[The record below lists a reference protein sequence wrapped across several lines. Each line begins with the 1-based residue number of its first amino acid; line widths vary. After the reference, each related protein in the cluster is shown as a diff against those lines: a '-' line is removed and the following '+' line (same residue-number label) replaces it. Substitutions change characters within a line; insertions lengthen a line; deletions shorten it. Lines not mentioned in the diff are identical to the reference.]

1 YYQSKNSINST
12 IFATEIPLD
21 TNIPIQECS
30 IPEVQALVSSAMA
43 AIRILTSIAVL
54 VMAGWFGEESDYRG
68 RLFVLR
74 VAPVGMMLSTVLMI
88 VVALYQEYVGIWL
101 IFLAPIIKGIF
112 AGEHIVFSAFQ
123 AYISDATTP
132 QNRTLY
138 MSFMMA
144 TLYSGLA
151 VGPIAGSWLIKAT
164 GDIMSVFYAN
174 VTVEFLFFLYVL
186 FLVPESNFY
195 VGTHPNKKRK
205 TFVQR
210 LNIFSAL
217 NIIVRTRPQHATRYA
232 LWYMTSI
239 MFMTTMIMLPPTLL
253 YAMLRFG
260 WTAYEGGF
268 YMSMQS
274 FTKLMALVVVLPII
288 TRIFKRKNQPHRK
301 DILFDAWMMRIGYAV
316 DAIGLIM
323 MATAPDVPT
332 FYGAGAVQALSM
344 VAQPSTKSLLTVLV
358 KPNEVGE
365 LFGAITVVDAVA
377 GIISQFFVNALYAAT
392 VKTMPNVV
400 FYACAGIAAGACL
413 AACFVHPKSDNDDG
427 LVPVDIPDVMDAETS
442 NSA

>member
-1 YYQSKNSINST
+1 
-12 IFATEIPLD
+12 
-21 TNIPIQECS
+21 
-30 IPEVQALVSSAMA
+30 MA
-43 AIRILTSIAVL
+43 AIRILTSVAVL
-54 VMAGWFGEESDYRG
+54 VTAGWFGEESDYRG

-74 VAPVGMMLSTVLMI
+74 IAPIGMVLSTALMI
-88 VVALYQEYVGIWL
+88 VVAKYQAYVGISL
-101 IFLAPIIKGIF
+101 IFLAPIIKGVL

-132 QNRTLY
+132 QERTLY

-151 VGPIAGSWLIKAT
+151 AGPIVGSWLIMAT
-164 GDIMSVFYAN
+164 DSIMSVFYAN
-174 VTVEFLFFLYVL
+174 ITAEFLFFLYVL
-186 FLVPESNFY
+186 FLVPESNPY
-195 VGTHPNKKRK
+195 VGTHSNKKRK
-205 TFVQR
+205 TFIER

-217 NIIVRTRPQHATRYA
+217 HIIVRTTPQHASRYA
-232 LWYMTSI
+232 LWFMTSI

-253 YAMLRFG
+253 YAMLKFS

-274 FTKLMALVVVLPII
+274 FTKLLVLVIVLPIV
-288 TRIFKRKNQPHRK
+288 TRIFKRKNQSRSK
-301 DILFDAWMMRIGYAV
+301 DILYDAWMMRIGYAI
-316 DAIGLIM
+316 DAFGLIL

-332 FYGAGAVQALSM
+332 FYGAGAIQSISM

-365 LFGAITVVDAVA
+365 LFGAISVVDAVA

-392 VKTMPNVV
+392 VKTMPNVT
-400 FYACAGIAAGACL
+400 FYVCAGIAAVACL
-413 AACFVHPKSDNDDG
+413 AACFVRPMANNDDSI
-427 LVPVDIPDVMDAETS
+427 VPVDIPDVMDAETS
-442 NSA
+442 NSVA